1 MNPAKVVR
9 DRIRTLT
16 DLPNVG
22 PACEKD
28 LRLIGIRVPAHLRG
42 RDPYDMYAQLCLKTG
57 VMHDPCVIDVF
68 LSVVRFMAGEAA
80 QPWWAFSKERKET
93 LAKDPLTL

>member
-1 MNPAKVVR
+1 
-9 DRIRTLT
+9 
-16 DLPNVG
+16 
-22 PACEKD
+22 
-28 LRLIGIRVPAHLRG
+28 
-42 RDPYDMYAQLCLKTG
+42 
-57 VMHDPCVIDVF
+57 MHDPCVIDVF

>member
-22 PACEKD
+22 PAVAAD
-28 LRLIGIRVPAHLRG
+28 LHRLGIDSPEQLRG
-42 RDPYDMYAQLCLKTG
+42 RDAFALYDQLCAITG
-57 VMHDPCVIDVF
+57 RHQDPCVIDVF
-68 LSVVRFMAGEAA
+68 LSITRFMEGDEAR
-80 QPWWAFSKERKET
+80 PWWHYTAQRKAQAMAAT
-93 LAKDPLTL
+93 DS

>member
-1 MNPAKVVR
+1 MNPTKV
-9 DRIRTLT
+9 DRNHLLRLT

-57 VMHDPCVIDVF
+57 VVHDPCVIDVF
-68 LSVVRFMAGEAA
+68 LSLTDFMQGGGAR
-80 QPWWAFSKERKET
+80 PWWHCTDQRKSRRAGGE
-93 LAKDPLTL
+93 LG